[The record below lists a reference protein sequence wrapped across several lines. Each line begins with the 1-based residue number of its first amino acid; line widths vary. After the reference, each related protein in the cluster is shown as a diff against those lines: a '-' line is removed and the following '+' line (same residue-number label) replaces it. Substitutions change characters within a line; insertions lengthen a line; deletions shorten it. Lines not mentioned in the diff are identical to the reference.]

1 MNTQNYIDKNEKK
14 TGKLPNFNGGK
25 YVKTLRNNTY
35 KYQIMSSDRKG
46 YIKKGEI

>member
-1 MNTQNYIDKNEKK
+1 MNTQNYRDKKEKK

-25 YVKTLRNNTY
+25 YAISLRNITY
-35 KYQIMSSDRKG
+35 IYQIMSSDRIR